1 VATPFARSPAL
12 QNVGEIVMLGR
23 VPSGLE
29 NEIAL
34 ITGAG
39 RGIGREIALAF
50 AREGAHLVLVSRT
63 ESELADAAA
72 ACSAVGVKARAL
84 VADVATYAD
93 LEHAVAAALAEHGRV
108 DIAVGAA
115 GALGPIGPLWT
126 ADPSVWERTI
136 RVNLLGAF
144 HLCRAVLPHM
154 LRQRRGKILL
164 LAGGGGGTPLPRFSA
179 YASSKAAIVR
189 LTETLADEVRD
200 AGVHVNALAPGFV
213 DTRLLREIVA
223 AGSRGGRQAEGARA
237 ALEGDGLT
245 PPGEVAALAC
255 FLVSSAS
262 GGLTG
267 KLVSAPH
274 DRWRE
279 WGGQAEEL
287 NSSPLYTLRRLDPF
301 TLDSLSGASPEAT
314 PPAHV

>member
-1 VATPFARSPAL
+1 
-12 QNVGEIVMLGR
+12 MLGR
-23 VPSGLE
+23 VPSSLR

-63 ESELADAAA
+63 ETELGDAVA
-72 ACSAVGVKARAL
+72 ACSAVGVRARA
-84 VADVATYAD
+84 VVGDVATYAD
-93 LEHAVAAALAEHGRV
+93 VERAVATALAEHGRI

-115 GALGPIGPLWT
+115 GALGPIGPLAN
-126 ADPSVWERTI
+126 ADPFEWERTI

-154 LRQRRGKILL
+154 LRQRRGKVLL
-164 LAGGGGGTPLPRFSA
+164 LAGGGGSTPLPRFSA
-179 YASSKAAIVR
+179 YAASKAAIVR

-200 AGVHVNALAPGFV
+200 AGVQVNALAPGFV
-213 DTRLLREIVA
+213 DTRLLREVVA
-223 AGSRGGRQAEGARA
+223 AGPRAGRQAERARA

-245 PPGEVAALAC
+245 PHGEVAAAAC
-255 FLVSSAS
+255 FLVSSGS
-262 GGLTG
+262 RGLTG

-279 WGGQAEEL
+279 WGGRAEEL
-287 NSSPLYTLRRLDPF
+287 NAGPLYTLRRLDPF
-301 TLDSLSGASPEAT
+301 TLESLSDALSEAMPEAHT
-314 PPAHV
+314 